1 VAALAAQGMTALRPE
16 AAGDAN
22 GQPEIGAELI
32 VEFCRAALMSEGL
45 RLLEEKVARR
55 PSDIDAAALL
65 SRLMPRWQGGPMF
78 QADLIGLMAL
88 RADLRKRAQAHAQLF
103 TPPAIV
109 DRLIAQGQRLSDLN
123 SG

>member
-1 VAALAAQGMTALRPE
+1 
-16 AAGDAN
+16 
-22 GQPEIGAELI
+22 
-32 VEFCRAALMSEGL
+32 
-45 RLLEEKVARR
+45 
-55 PSDIDAAALL
+55 
-65 SRLMPRWQGGPMF
+65 
-78 QADLIGLMAL
+78 MAL